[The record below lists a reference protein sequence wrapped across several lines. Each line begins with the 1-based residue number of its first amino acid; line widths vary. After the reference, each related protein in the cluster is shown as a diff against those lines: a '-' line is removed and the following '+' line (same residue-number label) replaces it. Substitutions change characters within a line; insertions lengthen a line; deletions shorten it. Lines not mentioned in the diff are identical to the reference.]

1 MNRREFLSL
10 GAVAGVAAAAGCA
23 ASVDARTGPTP
34 RSSSA
39 KPAKALMKLGCQRFG
54 AKDDCLQYYA
64 RYGVQYIAAGPD
76 GPWTAEN
83 IRAAR
88 ERAKAYG
95 IDIVAT
101 HIGAG
106 NVLLEEGEQR
116 EKSIKQFC
124 EQIRIGADGG
134 YSALFYGLG
143 IPVGVPSRTEPTPGR
158 GKVSYST
165 FDLAKV
171 PPGPDLP
178 TPVSAKLVWDRIAY
192 FLDRVVPV
200 AEKCK
205 LHLACHPQDPPLPD
219 GFRGAGHALST
230 VEGLK
235 RFVSIADSDY
245 HGLHFCQGTVSEML
259 ENPGKEIY
267 DVIRWF
273 GIRKKI
279 VNVHF
284 RNLRGKHDSFYE
296 TYPDEGDVD
305 MLRAMRVY
313 KEVGYDRTMMP
324 DHLPG
329 HPDDP
334 TQCEGFAF
342 AYGYIRAL
350 IQAVAA
356 EG

>member
-10 GAVAGVAAAAGCA
+10 GAVAGVAAAAGCVTA
-23 ASVDARTGPTP
+23 DARTSASP
-34 RSSSA
+34 RTASP
-39 KPAKALMKLGCQRFG
+39 KPSTALMKLGCQRFG
-54 AKDDCLQYYA
+54 AKDDCLQFYA
-64 RYGVQYIAAGPD
+64 RYGVGYIAAGPD

-83 IRAAR
+83 IRKTR
-88 ERAKAYG
+88 ERAQAYG

-101 HIGAG
+101 HIPPG
-106 NVLLEEGEQR
+106 NVLLEQGELR
-116 EKSIKQFC
+116 DKTIAQFC
-124 EQIRIGADGG
+124 ETVRIGGGGG
-134 YSALFYGLG
+134 YSALFYGLN
-143 IPVGVPSRTEPTPGR
+143 IPVGVPSRTDPTPGR

-165 FDLAKV
+165 FEFATV
-171 PPGPDLP
+171 PPGPP
-178 TPVSAKLVWDRIAY
+178 IAEPVPAAAMWERITY
-192 FLDRVVPV
+192 FLERVVPV

-205 LHLACHPQDPPLPD
+205 VRLACHPQDPPLPE
-219 GFRGAGHALST
+219 GYRGAGHVLST

-245 HGLHFCQGTVSEML
+245 HGLHFCQGTVCEML

-273 GIRKKI
+273 GMRKKI

-284 RNLRGKHDSFYE
+284 RNLRGKHDSFCE

-305 MLRAMRVY
+305 MVRAMRVY
-313 KEVGYDRTMMP
+313 KEVGYGRTIMP

-334 TQCEGFAF
+334 TQREGFAF